1 MARVPESTPQ
11 VPPRTSARQAFD
23 ALWPPVWASRRRV
36 SAALALLVLA
46 KLVMVAVPLVLK
58 LIVDALSE
66 PMQPVAIPIFLLFG
80 YAVLRFMGGLFGE
93 LRDLIFTPVAQQV
106 VADFNARTFEHLHRL
121 GPRFHG
127 SRQTG
132 ALGRDVERGIGGIA
146 FLLGVAVFTFVPTVI
161 EILTATSIM
170 ALAFNGWFSA
180 LVLATLVAYAILTRM
195 LTERRTVIQRN
206 LNEIDSDASGRLVDS
221 LLNYETVKF
230 YTNEAL
236 EQRRLRDILQRRM
249 DAAMAN
255 QRSLSALHISQSAVI
270 AVGVGAVMLLA
281 GREVATGQMSVGS
294 LVLVNAYIIQI
305 CLPLS
310 SLAFVFRQSKDA
322 LIDTE
327 RLFALL
333 DKQPDIVDPPDVPA
347 LALERGAL
355 RFEGV
360 NFGYD
365 ATRQILWNIDFT
377 VPAGH
382 TVALVG
388 GSGSGKS
395 TIARLLYRFYE
406 ADSGRI
412 LIDDQPI
419 DSVSQRSLRDAIGI
433 VPQDTA
439 LFNDTIAYNIA
450 YGRPGASM
458 SDVIDAARAARIH
471 EFINALPAQYDT
483 LVGERGVKLSGG
495 ERQRIAIARAIL
507 KNPPIL
513 IFDEATSALDTLAE
527 RAIQQEL
534 ARLAADRTTLII
546 AHRLSTVVDADE
558 ILVLEQGRIVERGT
572 HAALVEQGGMYAQ
585 MWKLQRQQSELAQTV
600 RKPSRQPVNL
610 VAVVAGVLDALRPAI
625 EARDINVYTVMDSE
639 SHRVTA
645 DPSGLQQAVA
655 ELASNA
661 IAVTPASGRIEVRL
675 ETVDGDA
682 VLSVTDG
689 RDAEGL
695 DADVVAVDDADLP
708 ATVFDP
714 LHIEALVTEQGGQF
728 RHRPSGQ
735 GRSQTS
741 VLRMPLRAVT
751 AARAPTKE
759 RRRLQSLAGVRVMVV
774 DDQPDVLQVVTA
786 VLQVHG
792 GAVEGLLTGQAALDH
807 LRERPSSDWP
817 DVLVCDLSLGDI
829 DGYQVLQE
837 VRRTESDR
845 NTNLPDLMPAVAL
858 TGRTGPQHRMR
869 ALLAGFQVH
878 LTKPVEPEAL
888 VTTIAG
894 LAHGRPGRARP
905 ATAIPGGTAPALPHD
920 PTAGVPLGGETR
932 PHTTGAVD
940 TDASTPGR
948 SADGD
953 GAPRAASPPDAGA
966 VRPTAPPDAS
976 DPVANPPDEPGGPP
990 R

>member
-1 MARVPESTPQ
+1 MARTPNS
-11 VPPRTSARQAFD
+11 PPHSPRSSATQAFH

-36 SAALALLVLA
+36 SAALGLLVLA
-46 KLVMVAVPLVLK
+46 KLVMVGVPLVLK
-58 LIVDALSE
+58 LVVDTLSE
-66 PMQPVAIPIFLLFG
+66 PVQPLAIPIFLLLG
-80 YAVLRFMGGLFGE
+80 YAVLRFLGGLFGE
-93 LRDLIFTPVAQQV
+93 LRDLIFTPIAQQV

-127 SRQTG
+127 TRQTG

-146 FLLGVAVFTFVPTVI
+146 FLLGVAVFTLVPTVI
-161 EILTATSIM
+161 EIMTATGIM

-180 LVLATLVAYAILTRM
+180 LVLATLIAYAILTRV
-195 LTERRTVIQRN
+195 LTERRTLIQRN
-206 LNEIDSDASGRLVDS
+206 LNDIDSEASGRLVDS

-249 DAAMAN
+249 TAAMAN

-270 AVGVGAVMLLA
+270 ALGVGAVMLLA
-281 GREVATGQMSVGS
+281 GREVAEGRMSVGS

-310 SLAFVFRQSKDA
+310 SLASVFRQSKDA

-327 RLFALL
+327 QLFALL
-333 DKQPDIVDPPDVPA
+333 ARSPDIIEPA
-347 LALERGAL
+347 NVAPLALKQGAL

-365 ATRQILWNIDFT
+365 PARQILWNIDFS
-377 VPAGH
+377 VAAGG

-406 ADSGRI
+406 PDTGRI
-412 LIDDQPI
+412 LIDEQPI

-458 SDVIDAARAARIH
+458 SDVIDAARAASIH

-483 LVGERGVKLSGG
+483 MVGERGVKLSGG

-507 KNPPIL
+507 KNPPVL

-534 ARLAADRTTLII
+534 TRLAVDRTTLII

-572 HAALVEQGGMYAQ
+572 HAGLVAQGGMYAQ

-675 ETVDGDA
+675 HTQDGDA

-689 RDAEGL
+689 RDADEHET
-695 DADVVAVDDADLP
+695 DVVPVDPSDLFS
-708 ATVFDP
+708 TVFDP
-714 LHIEALVTEQGGQF
+714 LHIEALVAEQGGQF
-728 RHRPSGQ
+728 HQRPAGQ

-751 AARAPTKE
+751 APSLAREP
-759 RRRLQSLAGVRVMVV
+759 RRAARSLAGRRVLVV
-774 DDQPDVLQVVTA
+774 DDQPDVLEVFTVVLA
-786 VLQVHG
+786 LHG
-792 GAVEGLLTGQAALDH
+792 AAVEAVSTGEGALQY
-807 LRERPSSDWP
+807 LRDRPSTEWP
-817 DVLVCDLSLGDI
+817 HVLVCDLSLGDI

-837 VRRTESDR
+837 VRRIESDR
-845 NTNLPDLMPAVAL
+845 ATNLPDLMPAVAL

-888 VTTIAG
+888 VGTIAA
-894 LAHGRPGRARP
+894 LAYVRPDDVP
-905 ATAIPGGTAPALPHD
+905 TPAL
-920 PTAGVPLGGETR
+920 E
-932 PHTTGAVD
+932 
-940 TDASTPGR
+940 
-948 SADGD
+948 
-953 GAPRAASPPDAGA
+953 APRAPAALP
-966 VRPTAPPDAS
+966 APPDQSGADAPSGGSTPALRAHPAEVPDTEARPPAS
-976 DPVANPPDEPGGPP
+976 DSDARPPPSTP
-990 R
+990 